1 MKNVVILYNMATFT
15 KQHIGIALFA
25 IAVIVVGVLKPKL
38 LEFNARDSLSNGE
51 GLERGEGLVNGAF
64 RLDYDLDGTLN
75 IVELTKKGELE
86 VVDRL
91 SKKAY
96 PTSQLTFI
104 DGLLAI
110 STETADG
117 DEKVRWDTGTNAPGA
132 SVLKLNE
139 KGVLSIRNAQGK
151 PIWVSSGKMKD
162 GFTTFNLS
170 GDTEVKKEADLTTKT
185 TRLQRDTQ
193 ELQEKITELNHLG
206 NPSLNVSKMQMD
218 TTMYLSILWTA
229 LATALV
235 YYIVTNI

>member
-1 MKNVVILYNMATFT
+1 MYNMPTFT

-25 IAVIVVGVLKPKL
+25 IAIIVVGVFKPKQ

-64 RLDYDLDGTLN
+64 RLDYDLDGKLA
-75 IVELTKKGELE
+75 IVELTKNGELKTKTW
-86 VVDRL
+86 L

-110 STETADG
+110 STENSESE
-117 DEKVRWDTGTNAPGA
+117 EKIRWDTGTNAPGA

-139 KGVLSIRNAQGK
+139 KGILSIRNAQGK

-162 GFTTFNLS
+162 GFTTFGSSENQATL
-170 GDTEVKKEADLTTKT
+170 DTKT
-185 TRLQRDTQ
+185 TELKTDTQ
-193 ELQEKITELNHLG
+193 ELQAKITELDHLG

-218 TTMYLSILWTA
+218 TTVYLSILWTA

>member
-25 IAVIVVGVLKPKL
+25 IAIIVVSVFKPKL

-51 GLERGEGLVNGAF
+51 GLERGEMLVNGAF
-64 RLDYDLDGTLN
+64 ALNYDLDGKLD
-75 IVELTKKGELE
+75 IVELTKKGELKTKTW
-86 VVDRL
+86 L

-96 PTSQLTFI
+96 PTSQLSFI

-110 STETADG
+110 STENSDSE
-117 DEKVRWDTGTNAPGA
+117 EKIRWDKGSNAPGA

-162 GFTTFNLS
+162 GFTPFVS
-170 GDTEVKKEADLTTKT
+170 SDTQSVLDTKT
-185 TRLQRDTQ
+185 TQLQTDTQ
-193 ELQEKITELNHLG
+193 ELQAKITELDHLG

-218 TTMYLSILWTA
+218 TTVYLSILWTA